1 MAAQDIHQLIARAQA
16 EYVRCIDD
24 GDLAQWPDFFSEQ
37 CVYKVTTADNHR
49 RNMEAAMIYAA
60 SRGML
65 VDRVKSLRDA
75 NIYERHAYRHLLG
88 QPFVVADDGQ
98 EAHSETS
105 FMVARVMRDGTTD
118 LFATGRYC
126 DIYLRTEGG
135 VKLRQRIV
143 VCDSSRIDTLLAL
156 PL

>member
-1 MAAQDIHQLIARAQA
+1 MMQDVFQLIARAQA

-24 GDLAQWPDFFSEQ
+24 GDLAGWPDFFVDE
-37 CVYKVTTADNHR
+37 CIYKVTTAENHKR
-49 RNMEAAMIYAA
+49 GLEASLIYAA

-65 VDRVKSLRDA
+65 MDRVASLRDA

-88 QPFVVADDGQ
+88 QPYIVSEDLDVVR
-98 EAHSETS
+98 SETS
-105 FMVARVMRDGTTD
+105 FMVVRIMRDGTTS
-118 LFATGRYC
+118 LFVTGRYL
-126 DIYLRTEGG
+126 DAYVRNGNSVRLRER
-135 VKLRQRIV
+135 VA

>member
-1 MAAQDIHQLIARAQA
+1 MTQDIHQLIARAQA

-24 GDLAQWPDFFSEQ
+24 GDLGQWPGFFTTS
-37 CVYKVTTADNHR
+37 CMYRVTTADNHR
-49 RNMEAAMIYAA
+49 RGLVGSMIYAA
-60 SRGML
+60 SHGML
-65 VDRVKSLRDA
+65 VDRVVSLRDA

-88 QPFVVADDGQ
+88 QPYVISDDGA
-98 EAHSETS
+98 ETRSETS
-105 FMVARVMRDGTTD
+105 FMVTRIMRDGTTD

-126 DIYLRTEGG
+126 DVYVRDEAGVRLRER
-135 VKLRQRIV
+135 VV

>member
-1 MAAQDIHQLIARAQA
+1 MQDVFQLIARAQA

-24 GDLAQWPDFFSEQ
+24 GDLAGWPDFFVDE
-37 CVYKVTTADNHR
+37 CIYKVTTAENHKR
-49 RNMEAAMIYAA
+49 GLEASLIYAA

-65 VDRVKSLRDA
+65 VDRVASLRDA

-88 QPFVVADDGQ
+88 QPYIVSDEPDVVR
-98 EAHSETS
+98 SETS
-105 FMVARVMRDGTTD
+105 FMIVRIMRDGTTN
-118 LFATGRYC
+118 LFVTGRYL
-126 DIYLRTEGG
+126 DVYVRNGSSVRLKE
-135 VKLRQRIV
+135 RIA

>member
-1 MAAQDIHQLIARAQA
+1 MQDVFQLIARAQA

-24 GDLAQWPDFFSEQ
+24 GDLAGWPDFFVDE
-37 CVYKVTTADNHR
+37 CIYKVTTAENHKR
-49 RNMEAAMIYAA
+49 GLEASLIYAA

-65 VDRVKSLRDA
+65 MDRVASLRDA

-88 QPFVVADDGQ
+88 QPYIVSEDLDVVR
-98 EAHSETS
+98 SETS
-105 FMVARVMRDGTTD
+105 FMVVRIMRDGTTS
-118 LFATGRYC
+118 LFVTGRYL
-126 DIYLRTEGG
+126 DAYVRNGNSVRLRER
-135 VKLRQRIV
+135 VA